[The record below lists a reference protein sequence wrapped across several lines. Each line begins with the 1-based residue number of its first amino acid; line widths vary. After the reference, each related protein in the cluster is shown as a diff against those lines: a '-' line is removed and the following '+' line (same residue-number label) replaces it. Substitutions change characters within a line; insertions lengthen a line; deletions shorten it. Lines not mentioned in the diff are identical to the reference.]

1 MKLILRIV
9 RSLTTQVR
17 EINAK
22 YATPNIEMT
31 LFVKINL
38 VFLRFYLLV
47 LVGLLVYRF
56 IVVVR
61 Q

>member
-1 MKLILRIV
+1 MNLILGVV

-22 YATPNIEMT
+22 YAKPNIEMT
-31 LFVKINL
+31 LFVKLNL
-38 VFLRFYLLV
+38 LFLRFYLLV

-56 IVVVR
+56 IAVVK